1 MDLFHFTLAP
11 CFAGGMTEREVS
23 VTVLFF
29 AGARDLAG
37 VERAALTLRASTTP
51 EQLLAE
57 VVRSFGEI
65 TSLRD
70 SLIISV
76 NQEYCEPGQG
86 LELSN
91 GDEIAI
97 IPPIS
102 GGKYTSRVNSFNTD
116 SS

>member
-1 MDLFHFTLAP
+1 
-11 CFAGGMTEREVS
+11 MTDREVS
-23 VTVLFF
+23 VTILFF

-37 VERAALTLRASTTP
+37 VERAALTLTASTTP

-65 TSLRD
+65 AILRS
-70 SLIISV
+70 SLIVSL

-86 LELSN
+86 LQLSN
-91 GDEIAI
+91 GDEVAI

-102 GGKYTSRVNSFNTD
+102 GGKFQQSMPRSCEGCVLK
-116 SS
+116 

>member
-1 MDLFHFTLAP
+1 MDLLGLCLP
-11 CFAGGMTEREVS
+11 YQPGGMTEREVS
-23 VTVLFF
+23 VTLLFF

-37 VERAALTLRASTTP
+37 VERATVTLTASTTP

-65 TSLRD
+65 TNLRD
-70 SLIISV
+70 SLIISL

-102 GGKYTSRVNSFNTD
+102 GG
-116 SS
+116 